1 MVKVNIKNAEYE
13 IVTEKGAL
21 SHIED
26 YINLNRSIMIVTD
39 SNIPQSY
46 VNAIL
51 SKSKNG
57 FVYTIEP
64 GEKSKTLDSFRAILE
79 LMLEKGFV
87 RSDAVV
93 AVGGG
98 VVGDLAGFVAAS
110 YMRGIDF
117 YNIPTT
123 VLSQL
128 DSSIGGKVA
137 VNLNTIKNIIGA
149 FYQPKKVII
158 DRNTL
163 DSLDS
168 RQIAN
173 GLAEGIKMGLTSDE
187 SLFEIFEKDDYL
199 DHLDS
204 IIEKSLMV
212 KKAVVEEDEK
222 ETGLRKILN
231 FGHTVGHGIESVASG
246 ELYHGECVALG
257 MLYMSDDKVR
267 ERLVPVLKRVGLPTE
282 HSYNEENI
290 ISAMMHDKKLKG
302 STISAV
308 FVNKI
313 GEGEIKDVP
322 TGELIEKVRMYK

>member
-1 MVKVNIKNAEYE
+1 MITVNIKNAEYE

-26 YINLNRSIMIVTD
+26 YINLNRNIMVVTD
-39 SNIPQSY
+39 SNIPKSY
-46 VNAIL
+46 VDAVL

-57 FVYTIEP
+57 FVYTINP

-79 LMLEKGFV
+79 FMLEKGFV

-137 VNLNTIKNIIGA
+137 VNLNSIKNIIGA

-163 DSLDS
+163 NSLDK

-173 GLAEGIKMGLTSDE
+173 GLAEGIKMGLTSDS
-187 SLFEIFEKDDYL
+187 SLFEIFEADNYL
-199 DHLDS
+199 DRLDE

-231 FGHTVGHGIESVASG
+231 FGHTAGHGVESVASG

-257 MLYMSDDKVR
+257 MLYMSGDEVK
-267 ERLVPVLKRVGLPTE
+267 ERLVPVLKRVGLPTS
-282 HSYNEENI
+282 HSYDTEKI

-302 STISAV
+302 DTISV
-308 FVNKI
+308 VTVNKV
-313 GEGEIKDVP
+313 GNGEIKDIS
-322 TGELIEKVRMYK
+322 TNGLIEKVRMYK

>member
-1 MVKVNIKNAEYE
+1 MLVNIKNSEYE

-26 YINLNRSIMIVTD
+26 YINLNRNILVVTD
-39 SNIPQSY
+39 NNIPEEYSKAV
-46 VNAIL
+46 VNKA
-51 SKSKNG
+51 KNG
-57 FVYTIEP
+57 FVYTIKA
-64 GEKSKTLDSFRAILE
+64 GEESKTLESFKSILSF
-79 LMLEKGFV
+79 MLEKGFV
-87 RSDAVV
+87 RTDAVV

-98 VVGDLAGFVAAS
+98 VVGDLAGFVAS
-110 YMRGIDF
+110 SFMRGIDF

-137 VNLNTIKNIIGA
+137 VNLNSIKNIVGA

-158 DRNTL
+158 DQNTL
-163 DSLDS
+163 KSLDK

-187 SLFEIFEKDDYL
+187 SLFEILEDENFL
-199 DHLDS
+199 DRLDE
-204 IIEKSLMV
+204 ITEKSLLV

-231 FGHTVGHGIESVASG
+231 FGHTIGHGIESSAKG
-246 ELYHGECVALG
+246 EFFHGECVSLG
-257 MLYMSDDKVR
+257 MLYMASASVK
-267 ERLVPVLKRVGLPTE
+267 ERLIPVLKRVGLPTKHNFDSE
-282 HSYNEENI
+282 SI

-302 STISAV
+302 DKISV
-308 FVNKI
+308 VYVDEI
-313 GEGEIKDVP
+313 GKGEIKDISIN
-322 TGELIEKVRMYK
+322 ELIEKVRLYK